1 MRQST
6 ADGAAAPTAYDKRP
20 FDRELQRKLKREAVL
35 RAAAAAFNRD
45 GFAITTMDDVARD
58 VGITKP
64 TLYQY
69 FSSKE
74 DILYECHQH
83 SMQHAEAGI
92 EFAETAVSGLEK
104 LLAFYRRYMRGILG
118 EFGSCTVLTNVD
130 NLSPDRRREVVQ
142 RRARISAAARKF
154 VEEGIRDKSVRE
166 CDANLAAL
174 FTLGAVNWIPL
185 WYRESGPNTA
195 EEIIEAF
202 IGHVRSSIAAPTPA

>member
-1 MRQST
+1 MPQST
-6 ADGAAAPTAYDKRP
+6 ADGAAAPLAYDKRP

-83 SMQHAEAGI
+83 SMEHAEAGL
-92 EFAETAVSGLEK
+92 EFAGTAGSGLEK

-154 VEEGIRDKSVRE
+154 VEEGIHDKSVRE

-202 IGHVRSSIAAPTPA
+202 IGHVRSSIAAPAPA

>member
-6 ADGAAAPTAYDKRP
+6 ADTTAAPLAADNRP
-20 FDRELQRKLKREAVL
+20 FDRELQRQLKRAAVL

-45 GFAITTMDDVARD
+45 GFAITSMDDVAKD

-92 EFAETAVSGLEK
+92 ELAKTAGSGLEK

-118 EFGSCTVLTNVD
+118 EFGSCTVLANVD
-130 NLSPDRRREVVQ
+130 NLSLDRRREVVQ
-142 RRARISAAARKF
+142 RRAIISAAARGF
-154 VEEGIRDKSVRE
+154 VEEGIQDKSVRE
-166 CDANLAAL
+166 CDPHLAAL

-185 WYRESGPNTA
+185 WYRESGSNTA
-195 EEIIEAF
+195 DEIIEAF
-202 IGHVRSSIAAPTPA
+202 IDHVRSSIAAPATA